1 MVRIGCHTGQADPVG
16 EAEASGAQAVQI
28 ILGDAQSWKKPEVV
42 TPGGPEELRTAAE
55 KADVHVYVH
64 APYVINVA
72 SANNRLRI
80 PSRKLLQQ
88 TLHSAV
94 EVGARG
100 VVVHGG
106 HLTKD
111 DDPAL
116 GPANWR
122 KAVEGLDLVCPLFI
136 ENTAGGN
143 HALARELSAIER
155 LWAALDGFDVGFCLD
170 TCHAF
175 AGGEPLETV
184 VPRILAITGRI
195 DLVHAND
202 SQGGFGSGRD
212 RHANIGEGVIE
223 PENLAAA
230 VRAAA
235 AAGASFICETPGGA
249 AEHGADMAWIRA
261 QIEDED

>member
-1 MVRIGCHTGQADPVG
+1 MVRIGCHTGQSDPIGHAV
-16 EAEASGAQAVQI
+16 ASGAEAVQI
-28 ILGDAQSWKKPEVV
+28 LVGDAQSWKKPELE
-42 TPGGPEELRTAAE
+42 TPGGPAAL
-55 KADVHVYVH
+55 KAAAQQADVAVYVH

-72 SANNRLRI
+72 STNNRLRI

-88 TLHSAV
+88 TLDAAA
-94 EVGARG
+94 ELGARG

-111 DDPAL
+111 DDPAA

-122 KAVEGLDLVCPLFI
+122 KAVDGLNLVCPLFI

-184 VPRILAITGRI
+184 VPRILEITGRI

-202 SQGGFGSGRD
+202 SQGDFNSGRD
-212 RHANIGEGVIE
+212 RHTAIGEGMIPAE
-223 PENLAAA
+223 SLAAA

-235 AAGASFICETPGGA
+235 EAGASFICETPGGP
-249 AEHGADMAWIRA
+249 AEHAADMAWIKR
-261 QIEDED
+261 QIEG